1 MSERDHQTLGFY
13 ERRGDLE
20 LGRGNVISTGDLAT
34 FPGSYPVYSSSAV
47 GEGVFGRY
55 GQHMFD
61 EELITWSI
69 DGGGRP
75 FHRRKHRF
83 SVTNVCGFLRV
94 KRPDRWD
101 YGYLHAV
108 LEGLQSGIQFDYQ
121 MKAHPSVIRELYR
134 FDCIPIEEQRR
145 ISSIRDTLDTTIRQT
160 EAIIAKLKQVKQGLL
175 HVLLTRGI
183 DANGELRPPQSEAP
197 HLYMESALGWVP
209 KDWKVEPLR
218 ALAVGGLMNGV
229 FKEPKR
235 VGRGVALVNVADLYR
250 GQSVNLNQCERF
262 AATGPEIERYGVA
275 EGDIFFTRSS
285 LKLDGIAQTSIVDDE
300 PNNAVFECH
309 VMRLRPNRAVSV
321 PRFLKEWCVSRQAR
335 EHFMRHAKQVT
346 MTTISQDGINSLL
359 CIVPPIAEQ
368 VAAVSRI
375 TALDDRI
382 SEELRNLSKTRLIK
396 AGLMDD
402 LLTGRV
408 RVTALL
414 TQPTAT

>member
-175 HVLLTRGI
+175 HDLLTRGI

-197 HLYMESALGWVP
+197 HLYKASPLGWIPCEWAASSLDSACADVVDCPHSTPAFSNEGVLVARTMHIKDGRFLEHIASRVSEAEYAKRIQRLAP
-209 KDWKVEPLR
+209 KP
-218 ALAVGGLMNGV
+218 
-229 FKEPKR
+229 
-235 VGRGVALVNVADLYR
+235 
-250 GQSVNLNQCERF
+250 
-262 AATGPEIERYGVA
+262 
-275 EGDIFFTRSS
+275 GDVVFTREAPVGEAFVIP
-285 LKLDGIAQTSIVDDE
+285 DGMRICLGQR
-300 PNNAVFECH
+300 
-309 VMRLRPNRAVSV
+309 VMLLRPS
-321 PRFLKEWCVSRQAR
+321 PDKLLGSFLTAQIYSGV
-335 EHFMRHAKQVT
+335 
-346 MTTISQDGINSLL
+346 
-359 CIVPPIAEQ
+359 
-368 VAAVSRI
+368 VA
-375 TALDDRI
+375 DRI
-382 SEELRNLSKTRLIK
+382 SALTAGTTNPHLNVSEVRQFILPLPPFSEQVEIDARLNGLERRIRAEASELEKLAVLKS
-396 AGLMDD
+396 GLMDD

-408 RVTALL
+408 RVTPLL
-414 TQPTAT
+414 TQPTTT